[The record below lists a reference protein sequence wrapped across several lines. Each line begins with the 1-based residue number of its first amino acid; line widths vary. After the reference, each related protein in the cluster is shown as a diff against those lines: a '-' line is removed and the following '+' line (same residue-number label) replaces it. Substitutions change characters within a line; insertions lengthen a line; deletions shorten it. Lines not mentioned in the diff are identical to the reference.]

1 MLSSLSI
8 SNFALIKNSEL
19 FFDKGFN
26 VILGQSGAGKSIL
39 IDALSFVLGG
49 KADKSFIRSNEKML
63 KVDAVFDNISDA
75 LKGQLEELGIDCED
89 ELVLSRSLNVDGKS
103 IIRVNGSLV
112 VLKTLKEI
120 TLNLIDFC
128 GQHDSVGLL
137 NVSNHLALLD
147 RFIGNDVN
155 ILLAD
160 IESLYDKVVEIDK
173 NISRLGGNE
182 TERNRLKEILKFQ
195 ISEIEQAALEVGED
209 ESLEKRYKF
218 ISSAENIVEKVGAVL
233 QKIEQDTDSVTSRL
247 FEAKSLLNSLNDFP
261 SLAECRDRLE
271 SAYYEIKDVA
281 EILDDVVRNTDFDE
295 NELERLDKR
304 LDLIKDLKRKYGN
317 SIESILSFKDDIKKQ
332 LDELENSEFTINK
345 LDKEKKEITKQL
357 ETKCEG
363 LSKLRREY
371 AVVLEDKL
379 KEELADLQMKGTNF
393 KVNFDKTN
401 ITKKGFDAVK
411 FVFSANVGQD
421 MRDLSKTAS
430 GGELSRLLL
439 AFKNI
444 MLDKENKPTVVFDE
458 IDSGISGQTAGKV
471 ADKLNKISKYVQVI
485 CITHT
490 PVVASKGDEFVL
502 VTKSLQNG
510 ETVSSANVIEG
521 DEIVNQIAAL
531 LDGNEIISSTAL
543 EHAKKLLG
551 KE

>member
-137 NVSNHLALLD
+137 NISNHLALLD

>member
-75 LKGQLEELGIDCED
+75 LKGQLEELGIDCEE

-137 NVSNHLALLD
+137 NISNHLALLD

>member
-112 VLKTLKEI
+112 VHKTLKEI

-182 TERNRLKEILKFQ
+182 TERNRLKEILKTP
-195 ISEIEQAALEVGED
+195 IIQAYFLGYLHQEKNHLSVLSSDNTMLIDID
-209 ESLEKRYKF
+209 ETEA
-218 ISSAENIVEKVGAVL
+218 SAF
-233 QKIEQDTDSVTSRL
+233 KIKELFADS
-247 FEAKSLLNSLNDFP
+247 K
-261 SLAECRDRLE
+261 
-271 SAYYEIKDVA
+271 I
-281 EILDDVVRNTDFDE
+281 
-295 NELERLDKR
+295 
-304 LDLIKDLKRKYGN
+304 
-317 SIESILSFKDDIKKQ
+317 SILTSDKKRANFWKFFAPFIISN
-332 LDELENSEFTINK
+332 LLTSSRGKNFYSLCKNESER
-345 LDKEKKEITKQL
+345 Q
-357 ETKCEG
+357 
-363 LSKLRREY
+363 
-371 AVVLEDKL
+371 
-379 KEELADLQMKGTNF
+379 
-393 KVNFDKTN
+393 N
-401 ITKKGFDAVK
+401 ID
-411 FVFSANVGQD
+411 
-421 MRDLSKTAS
+421 
-430 GGELSRLLL
+430 
-439 AFKNI
+439 
-444 MLDKENKPTVVFDE
+444 
-458 IDSGISGQTAGKV
+458 
-471 ADKLNKISKYVQVI
+471 I
-485 CITHT
+485 CI
-490 PVVASKGDEFVL
+490 
-502 VTKSLQNG
+502 
-510 ETVSSANVIEG
+510 
-521 DEIVNQIAAL
+521 
-531 LDGNEIISSTAL
+531 NEIISLAADEKINL
-543 EHAKKLLG
+543 ERSEILINLYNIPSGYTTLLQNKTSPHIIDVLSSLLG
-551 KE
+551 RDIHNKAPFLYSLLREIYNKY

>member
-63 KVDAVFDNISDA
+63 KVDAVFDNISDT

-317 SIESILSFKDDIKKQ
+317 SIESILGFKDDIKKQ

-510 ETVSSANVIEG
+510 ETVSSANVIDG

>member
-155 ILLAD
+155 ILLTD

-247 FEAKSLLNSLNDFP
+247 FEAKSLLNSLNDFS

-317 SIESILSFKDDIKKQ
+317 SIESILGFKDDIKKQ

-345 LDKEKKEITKQL
+345 LDKEKNQKIKGIE
-357 ETKCEG
+357 
-363 LSKLRREY
+363 SKVSSEDSKVPVY
-371 AVVLEDKL
+371 VVPTN
-379 KEELADLQMKGTNF
+379 EELMIA
-393 KVNFDKTN
+393 
-401 ITKKGFDAVK
+401 
-411 FVFSANVGQD
+411 
-421 MRDLSKTAS
+421 
-430 GGELSRLLL
+430 
-439 AFKNI
+439 
-444 MLDKENKPTVVFDE
+444 KETIKL
-458 IDSGISGQTAGKV
+458 
-471 ADKLNKISKYVQVI
+471 LNK
-485 CITHT
+485 
-490 PVVASKGDEFVL
+490 
-502 VTKSLQNG
+502 
-510 ETVSSANVIEG
+510 
-521 DEIVNQIAAL
+521 
-531 LDGNEIISSTAL
+531 
-543 EHAKKLLG
+543 
-551 KE
+551 

>member
-247 FEAKSLLNSLNDFP
+247 FEAKSLLNSLNEFP

-271 SAYYEIKDVA
+271 NAYYEIKDVA

-317 SIESILSFKDDIKKQ
+317 SIESILGFKDDIKK
-332 LDELENSEFTINK
+332 
-345 LDKEKKEITKQL
+345 
-357 ETKCEG
+357 
-363 LSKLRREY
+363 
-371 AVVLEDKL
+371 
-379 KEELADLQMKGTNF
+379 
-393 KVNFDKTN
+393 
-401 ITKKGFDAVK
+401 
-411 FVFSANVGQD
+411 
-421 MRDLSKTAS
+421 
-430 GGELSRLLL
+430 
-439 AFKNI
+439 
-444 MLDKENKPTVVFDE
+444 
-458 IDSGISGQTAGKV
+458 
-471 ADKLNKISKYVQVI
+471 
-485 CITHT
+485 
-490 PVVASKGDEFVL
+490 
-502 VTKSLQNG
+502 
-510 ETVSSANVIEG
+510 
-521 DEIVNQIAAL
+521 
-531 LDGNEIISSTAL
+531 
-543 EHAKKLLG
+543 
-551 KE
+551 

>member
-247 FEAKSLLNSLNDFP
+247 FEAKSLLNSLNEFP

-271 SAYYEIKDVA
+271 NAYYEIKDVA

-317 SIESILSFKDDIKKQ
+317 SIESILGFKDDIKKQ

-510 ETVSSANVIEG
+510 ETVSSANVIDG

-531 LDGNEIISSTAL
+531 LDGNEVISSTAL